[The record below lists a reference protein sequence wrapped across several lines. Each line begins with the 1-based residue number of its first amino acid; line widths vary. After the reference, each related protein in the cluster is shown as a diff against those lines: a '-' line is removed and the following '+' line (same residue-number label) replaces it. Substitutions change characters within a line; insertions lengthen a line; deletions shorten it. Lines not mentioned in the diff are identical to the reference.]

1 MKNVT
6 YLIERSKQ
14 AVRYWW
20 LMLLIGIALF
30 VLGILVFVYPA
41 QSYVS
46 MAVLFGWVIL
56 AAGILEVVLSA
67 SSDHFVTG
75 RGWML
80 AGGVIQIILGL
91 ILVFNVALSAV
102 TLPIV
107 LGFWLLFR
115 GFSTI
120 GLGGDMR
127 AMGISGAGWTIVG
140 GVLLLLCALWML
152 SSRWSSARRSWS
164 YGSGSRC
171 FSQAFRPWRS
181 RSSCGPPT
189 AVWRRATAEKR
200 TPNDK
205 PGSSLPG
212 FFRAKTRGTRHVRF
226 LSPSKTN

>member
-140 GVLLLLCALWML
+140 GVLRLLCALWML
-152 SSRWSSARRSWS
+152 FQPLVFGTAFVVVWLGVALLFAGVSAMALSFQLRTAH
-164 YGSGSRC
+164 RC
-171 FSQAFRPWRS
+171 
-181 RSSCGPPT
+181 
-189 AVWRRATAEKR
+189 
-200 TPNDK
+200 
-205 PGSSLPG
+205 L
-212 FFRAKTRGTRHVRF
+212 AKGDC
-226 LSPSKTN
+226 

>member
-30 VLGILVFVYPA
+30 VLGILVFIYPA

-46 MAVLFGWVIL
+46 MAVLFGWSIL

-152 SSRWSSARRSWS
+152 FQPLVFGTAFVVVWLGVALLFAGVSAMALSFQLRTAH
-164 YGSGSRC
+164 RC
-171 FSQAFRPWRS
+171 
-181 RSSCGPPT
+181 
-189 AVWRRATAEKR
+189 
-200 TPNDK
+200 
-205 PGSSLPG
+205 L
-212 FFRAKTRGTRHVRF
+212 AKGDC
-226 LSPSKTN
+226 

>member
-30 VLGILVFVYPA
+30 VLGILVFIYPA

-152 SSRWSSARRSWS
+152 FQPLVFGTAFVVVWLGVALLFAGVSAMALSFQLRTAH
-164 YGSGSRC
+164 RC
-171 FSQAFRPWRS
+171 
-181 RSSCGPPT
+181 
-189 AVWRRATAEKR
+189 
-200 TPNDK
+200 
-205 PGSSLPG
+205 L
-212 FFRAKTRGTRHVRF
+212 AKGDC
-226 LSPSKTN
+226 

>member
-30 VLGILVFVYPA
+30 VLGILVFIYPA

-107 LGFWLLFR
+107 LGFWLLCR

-152 SSRWSSARRSWS
+152 FQPLVFGTAFVVVWLGVALLFAGVSAMALSFQLRTAH
-164 YGSGSRC
+164 RC
-171 FSQAFRPWRS
+171 
-181 RSSCGPPT
+181 
-189 AVWRRATAEKR
+189 
-200 TPNDK
+200 
-205 PGSSLPG
+205 L
-212 FFRAKTRGTRHVRF
+212 AKGDC
-226 LSPSKTN
+226 

>member
-140 GVLLLLCALWML
+140 WVLLLLCALWML
-152 SSRWSSARRSWS
+152 FQPLVFGTAFVVVWLGVALLFAGVSAMALSFQLRTAH
-164 YGSGSRC
+164 RC
-171 FSQAFRPWRS
+171 
-181 RSSCGPPT
+181 
-189 AVWRRATAEKR
+189 
-200 TPNDK
+200 
-205 PGSSLPG
+205 L
-212 FFRAKTRGTRHVRF
+212 AKGDC
-226 LSPSKTN
+226 

>member
-152 SSRWSSARRSWS
+152 FQPLVFGTAFVVVWLGVALLFAGVSAMALSFQLRTAH
-164 YGSGSRC
+164 RC
-171 FSQAFRPWRS
+171 
-181 RSSCGPPT
+181 
-189 AVWRRATAEKR
+189 
-200 TPNDK
+200 
-205 PGSSLPG
+205 L
-212 FFRAKTRGTRHVRF
+212 AKGDC
-226 LSPSKTN
+226 

>member
-30 VLGILVFVYPA
+30 VLGILVYVYPA

-152 SSRWSSARRSWS
+152 FQPLVFGTAFVVVWLGVALLFAGVSAMALSFQLRTAH
-164 YGSGSRC
+164 RC
-171 FSQAFRPWRS
+171 
-181 RSSCGPPT
+181 
-189 AVWRRATAEKR
+189 
-200 TPNDK
+200 
-205 PGSSLPG
+205 L
-212 FFRAKTRGTRHVRF
+212 AKGDC
-226 LSPSKTN
+226 

>member
-6 YLIERSKQ
+6 YLIERSTQ

-20 LMLLIGIALF
+20 LMLLIGLALLA
-30 VLGILVFVYPA
+30 LGVLVFVYPA
-41 QSYVS
+41 QSYAG
-46 MAVLFGWVIL
+46 MAVIFGWVIL
-56 AAGILEVVLSA
+56 ASGVLEVVLSA
-67 SSDHFVTG
+67 SNDHFLTG

-115 GFSTI
+115 GFNTI

-127 AMGISGAGWTIVG
+127 ALGVAGSGWTICG

-152 SSRWSSARRSWS
+152 FQPLVFGTAFVVVWLGVGLLFAGVSAVALSFQLRTSH
-164 YGSGSRC
+164 RC
-171 FSQAFRPWRS
+171 
-181 RSSCGPPT
+181 
-189 AVWRRATAEKR
+189 
-200 TPNDK
+200 
-205 PGSSLPG
+205 L
-212 FFRAKTRGTRHVRF
+212 AKGDC
-226 LSPSKTN
+226 

>member
-30 VLGILVFVYPA
+30 VLGILVFIYPA

-115 GFSTI
+115 GFSTV

-152 SSRWSSARRSWS
+152 FQPLVFGTAFVVVWLGVALLFAGVSAMALSFQLRTAH
-164 YGSGSRC
+164 RC
-171 FSQAFRPWRS
+171 
-181 RSSCGPPT
+181 
-189 AVWRRATAEKR
+189 
-200 TPNDK
+200 
-205 PGSSLPG
+205 L
-212 FFRAKTRGTRHVRF
+212 AKGDC
-226 LSPSKTN
+226 

>member
-46 MAVLFGWVIL
+46 LAVLFGWVIL

-152 SSRWSSARRSWS
+152 FQPLVFGTAFVVVWLGVALLFAGVSAMALSFQLRTAH
-164 YGSGSRC
+164 RC
-171 FSQAFRPWRS
+171 
-181 RSSCGPPT
+181 
-189 AVWRRATAEKR
+189 
-200 TPNDK
+200 
-205 PGSSLPG
+205 L
-212 FFRAKTRGTRHVRF
+212 AKGDC
-226 LSPSKTN
+226 

>member
-56 AAGILEVVLSA
+56 SAGILEVVLSA

-152 SSRWSSARRSWS
+152 FQPLVFGTAFVVVWLGVALLFAGVSAMALSFQLRTAH
-164 YGSGSRC
+164 RC
-171 FSQAFRPWRS
+171 
-181 RSSCGPPT
+181 
-189 AVWRRATAEKR
+189 
-200 TPNDK
+200 
-205 PGSSLPG
+205 L
-212 FFRAKTRGTRHVRF
+212 AKGDC
-226 LSPSKTN
+226 

>member
-107 LGFWLLFR
+107 LGVWLLFR

-152 SSRWSSARRSWS
+152 FQPLVFGTAFVVVWLGVALLFAGVSAMALSFQLRTAH
-164 YGSGSRC
+164 RC
-171 FSQAFRPWRS
+171 
-181 RSSCGPPT
+181 
-189 AVWRRATAEKR
+189 
-200 TPNDK
+200 
-205 PGSSLPG
+205 L
-212 FFRAKTRGTRHVRF
+212 AKGDC
-226 LSPSKTN
+226 

>member
-30 VLGILVFVYPA
+30 VLGILVFIYPA

-80 AGGVIQIILGL
+80 AEGVIQIILGL

-152 SSRWSSARRSWS
+152 FQPLVFGTAFVVVWLGVALLFAGVSAMALSFQLRTAH
-164 YGSGSRC
+164 RC
-171 FSQAFRPWRS
+171 
-181 RSSCGPPT
+181 
-189 AVWRRATAEKR
+189 
-200 TPNDK
+200 
-205 PGSSLPG
+205 L
-212 FFRAKTRGTRHVRF
+212 AKGDC
-226 LSPSKTN
+226 

>member
-1 MKNVT
+1 M
-6 YLIERSKQ
+6 
-14 AVRYWW
+14 
-20 LMLLIGIALF
+20 
-30 VLGILVFVYPA
+30 
-41 QSYVS
+41 
-46 MAVLFGWVIL
+46 
-56 AAGILEVVLSA
+56 LSA

-152 SSRWSSARRSWS
+152 FQPLVFGTAFVVVWLGVALLFAGVSAMALSFQLRTAH
-164 YGSGSRC
+164 RC
-171 FSQAFRPWRS
+171 
-181 RSSCGPPT
+181 
-189 AVWRRATAEKR
+189 
-200 TPNDK
+200 
-205 PGSSLPG
+205 L
-212 FFRAKTRGTRHVRF
+212 AKGDC
-226 LSPSKTN
+226 

>member
-152 SSRWSSARRSWS
+152 FQPLVFGTAFVVVWLGVALLFSGVSAMALSFQLRTAH
-164 YGSGSRC
+164 RC
-171 FSQAFRPWRS
+171 
-181 RSSCGPPT
+181 
-189 AVWRRATAEKR
+189 
-200 TPNDK
+200 
-205 PGSSLPG
+205 L
-212 FFRAKTRGTRHVRF
+212 AKGDC
-226 LSPSKTN
+226 

>member
-20 LMLLIGIALF
+20 LMLLVGIALF

-41 QSYVS
+41 QSYAS

-91 ILVFNVALSAV
+91 ILVFNIALSAV

-115 GFSTI
+115 AFSTI

-152 SSRWSSARRSWS
+152 FQPLVFGTAFVVVWLGIGLLFAGVSAMALSFQLRTAH
-164 YGSGSRC
+164 RC
-171 FSQAFRPWRS
+171 L
-181 RSSCGPPT
+181 
-189 AVWRRATAEKR
+189 EKG
-200 TPNDK
+200 DC
-205 PGSSLPG
+205 
-212 FFRAKTRGTRHVRF
+212 
-226 LSPSKTN
+226 

>member
-30 VLGILVFVYPA
+30 VLGILVFIYPA

-152 SSRWSSARRSWS
+152 FQPLVFGTAFVVVWLSGEGRLLRSVRRMINRGVRSPVFFVQKREEPDT
-164 YGSGSRC
+164 SGS
-171 FSQAFRPWRS
+171 
-181 RSSCGPPT
+181 
-189 AVWRRATAEKR
+189 
-200 TPNDK
+200 
-205 PGSSLPG
+205 
-212 FFRAKTRGTRHVRF
+212 
-226 LSPSKTN
+226 SPHQKLIE

>member
-152 SSRWSSARRSWS
+152 FQPLVFGTAFVVVWLGVARSEEHTS
-164 YGSGSRC
+164 EL
-171 FSQAFRPWRS
+171 Q
-181 RSSCGPPT
+181 
-189 AVWRRATAEKR
+189 
-200 TPNDK
+200 
-205 PGSSLPG
+205 
-212 FFRAKTRGTRHVRF
+212 
-226 LSPSKTN
+226 SPY

>member
-102 TLPIV
+102 TLHIV
-107 LGFWLLFR
+107 LGGWLLFR

-152 SSRWSSARRSWS
+152 FQPLVFGTAFVVVWLGVALLFAGVSAMALSFQLRTAH
-164 YGSGSRC
+164 RC
-171 FSQAFRPWRS
+171 
-181 RSSCGPPT
+181 
-189 AVWRRATAEKR
+189 
-200 TPNDK
+200 
-205 PGSSLPG
+205 L
-212 FFRAKTRGTRHVRF
+212 AKGDC
-226 LSPSKTN
+226 

>member
-140 GVLLLLCALWML
+140 GVLLLRCALWML
-152 SSRWSSARRSWS
+152 FQPLVFGTAFVVVWLGVALLFAGVSAMALSFQLRTAH
-164 YGSGSRC
+164 RC
-171 FSQAFRPWRS
+171 
-181 RSSCGPPT
+181 
-189 AVWRRATAEKR
+189 
-200 TPNDK
+200 
-205 PGSSLPG
+205 L
-212 FFRAKTRGTRHVRF
+212 AKGDC
-226 LSPSKTN
+226 

>member
-102 TLPIV
+102 TLTIV

-152 SSRWSSARRSWS
+152 FQPLVFGTAFVVVWLGVALLFAGVSAMALSFQLRTAH
-164 YGSGSRC
+164 RC
-171 FSQAFRPWRS
+171 
-181 RSSCGPPT
+181 
-189 AVWRRATAEKR
+189 
-200 TPNDK
+200 
-205 PGSSLPG
+205 L
-212 FFRAKTRGTRHVRF
+212 AKGDC
-226 LSPSKTN
+226 

>member
-140 GVLLLLCALWML
+140 GVLLLLCAMWMLFQPLVFGTAFVVVWLGVALLFAGVSAMAL
-152 SSRWSSARRSWS
+152 SSRLRPAH
-164 YGSGSRC
+164 RC
-171 FSQAFRPWRS
+171 
-181 RSSCGPPT
+181 
-189 AVWRRATAEKR
+189 
-200 TPNDK
+200 
-205 PGSSLPG
+205 L
-212 FFRAKTRGTRHVRF
+212 AKGDC
-226 LSPSKTN
+226 

>member
-30 VLGILVFVYPA
+30 VLGILVFIYPA

-152 SSRWSSARRSWS
+152 FQPLVFGTAFVVVWLGGALLFAGVSAMALSFQLRTAH
-164 YGSGSRC
+164 RC
-171 FSQAFRPWRS
+171 
-181 RSSCGPPT
+181 
-189 AVWRRATAEKR
+189 
-200 TPNDK
+200 
-205 PGSSLPG
+205 L
-212 FFRAKTRGTRHVRF
+212 AKGDC
-226 LSPSKTN
+226 

>member
-6 YLIERSKQ
+6 YLIERSKH

-152 SSRWSSARRSWS
+152 FQPLVFGTAFVVVWLGVALLFAGVSAMALSFQLRTAH
-164 YGSGSRC
+164 RC
-171 FSQAFRPWRS
+171 
-181 RSSCGPPT
+181 
-189 AVWRRATAEKR
+189 
-200 TPNDK
+200 
-205 PGSSLPG
+205 L
-212 FFRAKTRGTRHVRF
+212 AKGDC
-226 LSPSKTN
+226 

>member
-30 VLGILVFVYPA
+30 VLGILVFIYPA

-127 AMGISGAGWTIVG
+127 AVGISGAGWTIVG
-140 GVLLLLCALWML
+140 GVLLLLCALWLLFQPLVFGPAFVVVWLGVALLFAGVSAMAL
-152 SSRWSSARRSWS
+152 SFQLRTAH
-164 YGSGSRC
+164 RC
-171 FSQAFRPWRS
+171 L
-181 RSSCGPPT
+181 
-189 AVWRRATAEKR
+189 ATG
-200 TPNDK
+200 DC
-205 PGSSLPG
+205 
-212 FFRAKTRGTRHVRF
+212 
-226 LSPSKTN
+226 

>member
-152 SSRWSSARRSWS
+152 FQPLVFGTAFVVVWLGVALLFAGVSAMALSFQLRTAH
-164 YGSGSRC
+164 RC
-171 FSQAFRPWRS
+171 
-181 RSSCGPPT
+181 
-189 AVWRRATAEKR
+189 
-200 TPNDK
+200 
-205 PGSSLPG
+205 L
-212 FFRAKTRGTRHVRF
+212 AKGDG
-226 LSPSKTN
+226 